1 MEEKNVSIIIRGNN
15 GIMAKSKSAIDC
27 NLDNDNE
34 EEKEPGISDD
44 ISDAVSKLIDEED
57 E

>member
-1 MEEKNVSIIIRGNN
+1 
-15 GIMAKSKSAIDC
+15 MAKSKSAIDC

-57 E
+57 EQSVDLGISQ

>member
-1 MEEKNVSIIIRGNN
+1 
-15 GIMAKSKSAIDC
+15 MAKSKSAVNC
-27 NLDNDNE
+27 NLDNDDEE